1 MGGNSDIG
9 VAADSKKIHPFF
21 FGPRNALK
29 GLDAI
34 AARPVTPDPSC
45 SPTSDKASASE
56 KRSGAATTAENEDG
70 PEEQTRK
77 RLRTNDGPTEKK
89 PPAKKRGRPPG
100 PRAKA
105 QSAAVNIVNSDGE
118 NNAHPGRSEPSSPRQ
133 AVEGDSTNTSLQ
145 KLRQSDQALPG
156 SPDIAFSPTNG
167 PVAQPEPPRPQ
178 KILKFDP
185 KTGTIGPP
193 PKLQQPSEEV
203 AAAVKPAVKPAV
215 KSRRGK
221 PASGAL
227 APRRVVHILYGSD
240 EDSRQ
245 RIAKAIEDICSR
257 VHPTPSSATAQPNS
271 VPLKTEE
278 AEPALEAAEP
288 PRKPAVKSLTSQPDK
303 KPTHPFFS
311 NKPKSKSKPEAAS
324 ASTTSIKY
332 GPSSKSSSK
341 SNSIFTTTPCSP
353 KQTHQQPKAKFNVPH
368 FGPKS
373 GVLKTPGAQD
383 PAWPWKGMVHIYGD
397 DRDEASSGDNTPHPM
412 ANTGRKDKE
421 TEINLAPDESVLSNV
436 TASMGLEDLAEE
448 LKSLNTDE
456 FQPPPSTLRVP
467 GKHFE
472 SGKKLQSRVRP
483 ELRTW
488 LSGKDAHPA
497 IVDAY
502 NSLASSMSAFDR
514 SKCETTS
521 WAQKY
526 APLSAAQ
533 VLQCGNEAEMLRDW
547 LQTLKIMSVDKG
559 SSETLPTK
567 TKQGAPVKKV
577 RKRKKLGDFIVSS
590 DEDPFG
596 LDEVSET
603 EADWSPSGGQGGPK
617 KTVVRAGSKEK
628 GRLFNTV
635 LISGPH
641 GCGKTAT
648 VHAIARELDF
658 EIFEINPGARRSGR
672 DILEKI
678 GDMTRNHLVQHQ
690 QDNTVSGDAETPDD
704 EVVRDPKSGKQGM
717 MTKFFKPKTEVANAK
732 GQQLPTNPSA
742 AKSTTKPTPKGQK
755 QSLILLEEV
764 DILYEEDKQFWST
777 VIGLMVQSKRPF
789 ILTCNEEKL
798 VPLHNLNLHGIF
810 RFSKPPK
817 DLAIDLLL
825 LIAANEGHA
834 LRRQAVEALF
844 DSRHHDLRASIT
856 ELNYWCQIGIGD
868 PKGGFDWIYRRW
880 PTGVDVD
887 EEGNKIRVVS
897 TDTYK
902 PGMGWLGRDPLL
914 APSAY
919 FSVEDEVRQQTWDCW
934 GLDTETPDVILDRT
948 STDAPISGR
957 KRLEALEAV
966 DDLTDSLSLADAC
979 SLGSYSS
986 HNGIAINPELPDLPS
1001 KTREDFVVGRHLLD
1015 AEPLAHYNPTS
1026 LHIAASIKRLARRRF
1041 SSASEQPEGDDMWTD
1056 DTAMETIRDSFA
1068 HPPYEVPTTTR
1079 YDYCVAFD
1087 PLAEGASHPGGGL
1100 DPSVFDRTMEMITL
1114 DVAPYV
1120 RSIVAYDQ
1128 KLQKERLSRSNLLSE
1143 GGNPKKRMRTTRAAY
1158 SAMEGGVRASTR
1170 REKYFTADINPILV
1184 MRTGGS
1190 DWGVASG
1197 VPKGEQQDSRSS
1209 VSVSAD
1215 EGMDMGED

>member
-1 MGGNSDIG
+1 MGD
-9 VAADSKKIHPFF
+9 ATDSKKIHPFF
-21 FGPRNALK
+21 SGPRNALK

-45 SPTSDKASASE
+45 SPSSDKASAPE
-56 KRSGAATTAENEDG
+56 KHSGAAATGENEDG
-70 PEEQTRK
+70 PEENTKK
-77 RLRTNDGPTEKK
+77 RLKINDGPTENK

-100 PRAKA
+100 SRAKA
-105 QSAAVNIVNSDGE
+105 QSVAVNTVNQAGE
-118 NNAHPGRSEPSSPRQ
+118 NTRPGTGEPSSPRN
-133 AVEGDSTNTSLQ
+133 AVEGDNANSSLEQ
-145 KLRQSDQALPG
+145 PRLSDQVLPG
-156 SPDIAFSPTNG
+156 SHGSATSTTNH
-167 PVAQPEPPRPQ
+167 PVAQAVHTKPQ
-178 KILKFDP
+178 TVLKFNP

-193 PKLQQPSEEV
+193 PKLQQPSQE
-203 AAAVKPAVKPAV
+203 ATAAVKPAV
-215 KSRRGK
+215 KSRRGRK
-221 PASGAL
+221 PAFVGGTT
-227 APRRVVHILYGSD
+227 PKCVVCIPYGSD

-245 RIAKAIEDICSR
+245 RIAQAIEDIYSR
-257 VHPTPSSATAQPNS
+257 VHPTPSSATKQLNG

-278 AEPALEAAEP
+278 KKPALEVAEP
-288 PRKPAVKSLTSQPDK
+288 PRKPAVKGLTSEAGK

-311 NKPKSKSKPEAAS
+311 NKPKSTPKPEAIPAS
-324 ASTTSIKY
+324 ATAGNDGS
-332 GPSSKSSSK
+332 SSKSSK
-341 SNSIFTTTPCSP
+341 NNSIFTTTPCSP
-353 KQTHQQPKAKFNVPH
+353 KQTYQRPKAKFNVPH
-368 FGPKS
+368 FGLKS

-397 DRDEASSGDNTPHPM
+397 GRDEASGGDNNPHPM
-412 ANTGRKDKE
+412 ADAGRKAKE
-421 TEINLAPDESVLSNV
+421 TEINMAADESVLSNM
-436 TASMGLEDLAEE
+436 TTSMGLEDLAEE

-456 FQPPPSTLRVP
+456 FQAPPSTLRIP
-467 GKHFE
+467 GRHFE

-488 LSGKDAHPA
+488 LPSKDAHPA

-502 NSLASSMSAFDR
+502 NSLASSMSAFDQ

-521 WAQKY
+521 WTQKY

-559 SSETLPTK
+559 SSEGLPAK
-567 TKQGAPVKKV
+567 TKQSAPAKKV
-577 RKRKKLGDFIVSS
+577 RKRKKLDDFIVSS
-590 DEDPFG
+590 DEDPLA
-596 LDEVSET
+596 LDEFSET
-603 EADWSPSGGQGGPK
+603 EADWFPNGGQGSPK
-617 KTVVRAGSKEK
+617 KTVVRTGSKDK
-628 GRLFNTV
+628 GRLANTV
-635 LISGPH
+635 IISGPH

-648 VHAIARELDF
+648 VYAIAKELDF

-690 QDNTVSGDAETPDD
+690 QDNAVSDDTEAPDD
-704 EVVRDPKSGKQGM
+704 EVARDLESGKQGM
-717 MTKFFKPKTEVANAK
+717 MTKFFKPKTDVTNVK
-732 GQQLPTNPSA
+732 SQQQPASLSA
-742 AKSTTKPTPKGQK
+742 AKPTRKLNTKGQK
-755 QSLILLEEV
+755 QSLILLEEI

-777 VIGLMVQSKRPF
+777 VVSLMVQSKRPF
-789 ILTCNEEKL
+789 ILTCNEENL
-798 VPLHNLNLHGIF
+798 VPLHSLNLHGIF

-817 DLAIDLLL
+817 DLAVDLLL

-868 PKGGFDWIYRRW
+868 LKGGFGWIYRRG

-902 PGMGWLGRDPLL
+902 SGMGWLGRDPLI

-934 GLDTETPDVILDRT
+934 GLDTEPPDLLLNRASIEGH
-948 STDAPISGR
+948 ISGR
-957 KRLEALEAV
+957 RRLEALEAI
-966 DDLTDSLSLADAC
+966 DKLTDSLSLADAC
-979 SLGSYSS
+979 SLGFYSS

-1001 KTREDFVVGRHLLD
+1001 KAREDFVIGRHLLD
-1015 AEPLAHYNPTS
+1015 AEPLTHYDPTS

-1041 SSASEQPEGDDMWTD
+1041 SSASEQPEGDDLWTD
-1056 DTAMETIRDSFA
+1056 DTATQAIRDSFT

-1079 YDYCVAFD
+1079 YDYSIAFD
-1087 PLAEGASHPGGGL
+1087 PLAEGASHSGGYL
-1100 DPSVFDRTMEMITL
+1100 DPSVFDRTMKMITL

-1120 RSIVAYDQ
+1120 RGIVAYDQ
-1128 KLQKERLSRSNLLSE
+1128 QLQKERLSRSNLLSE
-1143 GGNPKKRMRTTRAAY
+1143 GGKPKKRMRTTRAAY
-1158 SAMEGGVRASTR
+1158 SAMEGGFRASTR
-1170 REKYFTADINPILV
+1170 GEKYFTADINPILV
-1184 MRTGGS
+1184 MRTGGR
-1190 DWGVASG
+1190 DWGVDVSG
-1197 VPKGEQQDSRSS
+1197 VQKGEQQGSRSS

-1215 EGMDMGED
+1215 EGMDMAED